1 MILDT
6 EAENLRILSLLS
18 GLPHYIENE
27 NREKFVA
34 YGGYIM
40 SYSTFS
46 TIFMWTL
53 CGPKIYHNIWKE
65 RPDSIEDLRRMNL
78 QDSVLTTLD
87 SDEVGQHM
95 VDKFKSIMSDS
106 ANDVEYILHTM
117 FG

>member
-6 EAENLRILSLLS
+6 ETENLKVLSLLS

-27 NREKFVA
+27 NREKFIA
-34 YGGYIM
+34 YGGYIL

-65 RPDSIEDLRRMNL
+65 QSDSIEDLRRMNP
-78 QDSVLTTLD
+78 QDLVLTSLHA
-87 SDEVGQHM
+87 DEVGQHM
-95 VDKFKSIMSDS
+95 VDKFKSIMGDS
-106 ANDVEYILHTM
+106 ANDVEHILHTM

>member
-1 MILDT
+1 MNIDT
-6 EAENLRILSLLS
+6 ELENSRTQSLLS
-18 GLPHYIENE
+18 GLPHCIEHSSS
-27 NREKFVA
+27 EKFVA
-34 YGGYIM
+34 YGGYIL

-65 RPDSIEDLRRMNL
+65 QSDSIEDLKRMNPHDL
-78 QDSVLTTLD
+78 VLKTLH

-95 VDKFKSIMSDS
+95 VDKFKAIMGNSS
-106 ANDVEYILHTM
+106 NDVEHILHTM